1 MSERARRSP
10 LTLSFPPSLAFRY
23 LRSTRRD
30 AFVTF
35 LSAVAAGGLALGVAA
50 LILALSALSGFH
62 DVLLDEVRS
71 HTPDLEITPAD
82 PGDMTGVGAAV
93 GNEPD
98 VVFEQQ
104 IVEGRGWIVSAD
116 RIRAVQITGYEK
128 RLPSSFPR
136 SADADS
142 VDAGARSAGE
152 ESQGLYVGDT
162 LMTVW
167 GLEPGQ
173 VVDVASNLPTL
184 TPFGPQPRL
193 HRLAVAGSFKAAR
206 TDEEERIAVPMRAA
220 ETLFD
225 RPTRRLEVELRAG
238 ASPSTV
244 ARHLRSALPAGTR
257 VRTWRELNRPL
268 LFALHL
274 EKTLMFVA
282 VSLIVLVAA
291 LALIADLALIVSNKR
306 PELGM
311 LGAMGAS
318 AAQLRRAFLWL
329 GGLLAAVATGFGAI
343 VGVVAAVVL
352 DRTQLLS
359 LSGNVYFI
367 HYVPFHVRP
376 LEVLEVVSLAAVLSV
391 AGSLF
396 VARRAAALDPVEALR
411 R

>member
-1 MSERARRSP
+1 VSPRARQPRLRLP
-10 LTLSFPPSLAFRY
+10 FPPSLALRY

-35 LSAVAAGGLALGVAA
+35 LSAVAGGGLVLGVAA

-62 DVLLDEVRS
+62 DVLLGEVRD
-71 HTPDLEITPAD
+71 HTPDIEVVPGAGQTPGGLEAD
-82 PGDMTGVGAAV
+82 LVRRPEVAFV
-93 GNEPD
+93 
-98 VVFEQQ
+98 QQ
-104 IVEGRGWIVSAD
+104 IVQGRGWLVSAD
-116 RIRAVQITGYEK
+116 RIRAVEMIGFEK
-128 RLPSSFPR
+128 RLPASFPR
-136 SADADS
+136 SI
-142 VDAGARSAGE
+142 GAKGDDD
-152 ESQGLYVGDT
+152 GLYVGDT

-173 VVDVASNLPTL
+173 IVEVASNLPTL

-193 HRLAVAGSFKAAR
+193 HRLVVAGSYVAAR
-206 TDEEERIAVPMRAA
+206 TEEQERVAIPLASA

-225 RPTRRLEVELRAG
+225 RPERRLELELAPG
-238 ASPSTV
+238 ASPAAV
-244 ARHLRSALPAGTR
+244 ARRLRAELPTATE
-257 VRTWRELNRPL
+257 VSTWRELNRPL

-274 EKTLMFVA
+274 EKGLMFVA

-311 LGAMGAS
+311 LRAMGAS
-318 AAQLRRAFLWL
+318 PRQLRRAFLWL
-329 GGLLAAVATGFGAI
+329 GGLLAAGSTVLGA
-343 VGVVAAVVL
+343 VLGVVAAVVL

-376 LEVLEVVSLAAVLSV
+376 LEVAEVMVLATILSIGG
-391 AGSLF
+391 AAF
-396 VARRAAALDPVEALR
+396 VARRASGLLPVEALR

>member
-1 MSERARRSP
+1 MSARERRTP

-71 HTPDLEITPAD
+71 HTPDLEVTPAS
-82 PGDMTGVGAAV
+82 AADLGTV
-93 GNEPD
+93 AVAVRGEPD

-104 IVEGRGWIVSAD
+104 IVQGRGWIVSAD
-116 RIRAVQITGYEK
+116 RIRAVEITGFEK
-128 RLPSSFPR
+128 RLPASFPR
-136 SADADS
+136 TAEAPTEGS
-142 VDAGARSAGE
+142 E
-152 ESQGLYVGDT
+152 GLYVGDT

-173 VVDVASNLPTL
+173 IVEVASNLPTL
-184 TPFGPQPRL
+184 TPFGPQPRM
-193 HRLAVAGSFKAAR
+193 HRLAVAGAYEAAR
-206 TDEEERIAVPMRAA
+206 TDEEERIAVPIGVA
-220 ETLFD
+220 ESLFD
-225 RPTRRLEVELRAG
+225 RPARRLEVELDSD
-238 ASPSTV
+238 ASPAAV
-244 ARHLRSALPAGTR
+244 ARRLRSVLPAGSE
-257 VRTWRELNRPL
+257 VSTWRELNKPL

-274 EKTLMFVA
+274 EKSLMFVA

-318 AAQLRRAFLWL
+318 ASQLRRAFLWL
-329 GGLLAAVATGFGAI
+329 GGVLAAVSTALGAG
-343 VGVVAAVVL
+343 VGVAAAVVL
-352 DRTQLLS
+352 DRTRLLS

-376 LEVLEVVSLAAVLSV
+376 LEVAEVVLLATALSIG
-391 AGSLF
+391 GSLF
-396 VARRAAALDPVEALR
+396 VARRAATLDPVEALR

>member
-1 MSERARRSP
+1 MSRHGRRP
-10 LTLSFPPSLAFRY
+10 RLDLPFPPSLALRY

-35 LSAVAAGGLALGVAA
+35 LSAVAAGGLILGVAA

-62 DVLLDEVRS
+62 DVLLGEVRS
-71 HTPDLEITPAD
+71 HTPDLEVTPASN
-82 PGDMTGVGAAV
+82 GDLESVEETLARQVEVAFA
-93 GNEPD
+93 
-98 VVFEQQ
+98 QQ

-116 RIRAVQITGYEK
+116 RIRAVDIVGFEK
-128 RLPSSFPR
+128 RLPASFP
-136 SADADS
+136 
-142 VDAGARSAGE
+142 AGAGE
-152 ESQGLYVGDT
+152 SRQRAGLYVGDR

-167 GLEPGQ
+167 GLQPGQ
-173 VVDVASNLPTL
+173 IVDVASNLPTL

-193 HRLAVAGSFKAAR
+193 HRLAIAGSYVAAR
-206 TDEEERIAVPMRAA
+206 TEEQERIAIPLASA

-225 RPTRRLEVELRAG
+225 RPRRRLELELVPG
-238 ASPSTV
+238 ASPEAL
-244 ARHLRSALPAGTR
+244 ARRLRQRLPPGS
-257 VRTWRELNRPL
+257 VVKTWRQLNRPL

-318 AAQLRRAFLWL
+318 SGQLRRAFLWL
-329 GGLLAAVATGFGAI
+329 GGLLAAVATFTGA
-343 VGVVAAVVL
+343 VLGVAAAVIL

-376 LEVLEVVSLAAVLSV
+376 LEVAEVILLATLLSV
-391 AGSLF
+391 AGASF
-396 VARRAAALDPVEALR
+396 VARRAAALSPVEALR

>member
-1 MSERARRSP
+1 MSRRERRPRLDLP
-10 LTLSFPPSLAFRY
+10 FPPSLALRY

-35 LSAVAAGGLALGVAA
+35 LSAVAAGGLVLGVAA

-62 DVLLDEVRS
+62 DVLLSEVRS
-71 HTPDLEITPAD
+71 HTPDLEVTPSSN
-82 PGDMTGVGAAV
+82 GDLTQVEGALGRESHVAFV
-93 GNEPD
+93 
-98 VVFEQQ
+98 QQ

-116 RIRAVQITGYEK
+116 RVRAVEIVGFEK
-128 RLPSSFPR
+128 RLPASFPVSTGGSR
-136 SADADS
+136 TGSG
-142 VDAGARSAGE
+142 V
-152 ESQGLYVGDT
+152 YVGDR
-162 LMTVW
+162 LMTIW
-167 GLEPGQ
+167 GLQPGQ
-173 VVDVASNLPTL
+173 IVEVASNLPTL

-193 HRLAVAGSFKAAR
+193 HRLAVAGSYVAAR
-206 TDEEERIAVPMRAA
+206 TEEQERIAIPLASAA
-220 ETLFD
+220 TLFD
-225 RPTRRLEVELRAG
+225 RPRRRLELELTAG
-238 ASPSTV
+238 ASPEAL
-244 ARHLRSALPAGTR
+244 ARRLREKLPAGST
-257 VRTWRELNRPL
+257 VKTWRELNRPL

-318 AAQLRRAFLWL
+318 AGQLRRAFLWL
-329 GGLLAAVATGFGAI
+329 GGLLAAVATLTGA
-343 VGVVAAVVL
+343 VLGVATAVVL

-359 LSGNVYFI
+359 LSGDVYFI

-376 LEVLEVVSLAAVLSV
+376 LEVAEVIVLATLLSV
-391 AGSLF
+391 AGASF
-396 VARRAAALDPVEALR
+396 VARRAAALSPVEALR

>member
-1 MSERARRSP
+1 MSQRTRRPRLRLPFS
-10 LTLSFPPSLAFRY
+10 PSLALRY

-35 LSAVAAGGLALGVAA
+35 LSAVAGGGLVLGVAA

-62 DVLLDEVRS
+62 DVLLREVRG
-71 HTPDLEITPAD
+71 HTPDIEVVPPRGQDAASLES
-82 PGDMTGVGAAV
+82 AV
-93 GNEPD
+93 GRQPE
-98 VVFEQQ
+98 VAFVQQ
-104 IVEGRGWIVSAD
+104 IVQGRGWLVSED
-116 RIRAVQITGYEK
+116 RIRAVEIVGFEK
-128 RLPSSFPR
+128 RLPASFPR
-136 SADADS
+136 PAGET
-142 VDAGARSAGE
+142 AGAP
-152 ESQGLYVGDT
+152 GLYAGDT

-167 GLEPGQ
+167 GLERGQ
-173 VVDVASNLPTL
+173 IVEVASNLPTL

-193 HRLAVAGSFKAAR
+193 HRIAVAGSYVAAR
-206 TDEEERIAVPMRAA
+206 TEEQERIAIPLASA

-225 RPTRRLEVELRAG
+225 RPERRLEVELEAA
-238 ASPSTV
+238 ASPASV
-244 ARHLRSALPAGTR
+244 ARRLRAELPAGSQ
-257 VRTWRELNRPL
+257 VSTWRELNRPL

-274 EKTLMFVA
+274 EKGLMFVA

-318 AAQLRRAFLWL
+318 AGQLWRAFLWL
-329 GGLLAAVATGFGAI
+329 GGLLAAGATVVGAVI
-343 VGVVAAVVL
+343 GVVTAIVL

-376 LEVLEVVSLAAVLSV
+376 LEVAEVMVLATILSV
-391 AGSLF
+391 GGAAF
-396 VARRAAALDPVEALR
+396 VARRAAGLLPVEALR